1 MPRILRLTFLPAL
14 LAALALT
21 LGAALTACSGDDDAA
36 DNRLGVV
43 ASTGILAD
51 LARAVAGDDAA
62 VSALIPAGV
71 DPHAYEPSPEVARRV
86 ARADVLL
93 LNGYG
98 LEGRLLDLIVENR
111 ADTAVVVVAAAGLAP
126 RTGGDHAADGD
137 ARASDSSAEQR
148 RGIDAAAFAAGDPH
162 FWLAVPNA
170 RHYVERIR
178 AALAAADPP
187 HAAGYR
193 ERAAAYLAE
202 LTALDAELRAVVTA
216 IPEQRRKLVVFHDA
230 FGYFADAYGLQ
241 LVVAALPGGANQQ
254 PSAGAVAELIRTV
267 RREQVPVVYTEP
279 QFSSPVLEAVAREAG
294 VRVLT
299 LYSDAFAGT
308 VDSYVA
314 LMRANARALAAG
326 LGEG

>member
-1 MPRILRLTFLPAL
+1 MPKILRLTFPSAL
-14 LAALALT
+14 LAALT
-21 LGAALTACSGDDDAA
+21 LGAALTACGGDDDAG
-36 DNRLGVV
+36 DNRLRVV

-71 DPHAYEPSPEVARRV
+71 DPHAYEPSPDVARRV

-98 LEGRLLDLIVENR
+98 LEGRMLDLIVEHR
-111 ADTAVVVVAAAGLAP
+111 ADTAVVVVAAAGLEP
-126 RTGGDHAADGD
+126 RAGDAHADDGDHATA
-137 ARASDSSAEQR
+137 AEQQ
-148 RGIDAAAFAAGDPH
+148 RGVDAAAFAEGDPH

-178 AALAAADPP
+178 DALTAADPP
-187 HAAGYR
+187 RAAGYR
-193 ERAAAYLAE
+193 ERAAAYLE
-202 LTALDAELRAVVTA
+202 QLTAVDAELRVVVAA

-241 LVVAALPGGANQQ
+241 LVAAALPGGANQQ
-254 PSAGAVAELIRTV
+254 PSAGAVAALVRTV
-267 RREQVPVVYTEP
+267 RREGVPVVYTEP

-294 VRVLT
+294 VRVRT
-299 LYSDAFAGT
+299 LYSDTFAGA

-314 LMRANARALAAG
+314 LMRANARALAEG